1 MENKKYKEKA
11 GGKDVGEGVGYGGLR

>member
-1 MENKKYKEKA
+1 MENKKYKEKV